1 MPRIKD
7 SKNTNTYH
15 YLVKYKDE
23 NDEFKDKQ
31 EYFFTRNEIKTK
43 FGMSDNLIHKFIND
57 ANYKS
62 IKFKYMKIERVN
74 VPVVSYTPID
84 KIKVIES

>member
-23 NDEFKDKQ
+23 NDDFKDKE
-31 EYFFTRNEIKTK
+31 EYFFTRNEIKNK
-43 FGMSDNLIHKFIND
+43 FGISDNIIHKFIND
-57 ANYKS
+57 LTYQS
-62 IKFKYMKIERVN
+62 IKYKYMKIERVN
-74 VPVVSYTPID
+74 IPVVSHIPID
-84 KIKVIES
+84 KVKIVSN